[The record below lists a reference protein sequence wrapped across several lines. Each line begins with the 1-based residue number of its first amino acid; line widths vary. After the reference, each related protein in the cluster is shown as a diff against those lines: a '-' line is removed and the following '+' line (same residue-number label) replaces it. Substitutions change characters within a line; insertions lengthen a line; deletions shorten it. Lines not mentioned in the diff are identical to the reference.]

1 MKSLVNKKSIMEFEC
16 KVKGHIPDEE
26 DLQELV
32 DNPKFAINTICDRCG
47 VEVRIEMD
55 PNNSNNY
62 IITEQ

>member
-1 MKSLVNKKSIMEFEC
+1 MEFEC

-32 DNPKFAINTICDRCG
+32 DNPKFAINTICERCG

-55 PNNSNNY
+55 PNNSDNY